1 MVQEISY
8 IIALV
13 GTIVLLASGA
23 AWWNVLGRPQLQPV
37 AGRPEQDIRGANSA
51 AMALVVAFG
60 LSLVAAILAIYAWI
74 F

>member
-1 MVQEISY
+1 VQEISY

-13 GTIVLLASGA
+13 GTMALLASGA
-23 AWWNVLGRPQLQPV
+23 AWWNALGRPQLQPV
-37 AGRPEQDIRGANSA
+37 AGRLERDTRGANLA